1 MIRRALIVNAD
12 DLGYDPAIDR
22 GIVEAHRRGLV
33 TSATAMVDTPFA
45 AAALAEA
52 PSTLAIGLHLVLDPA
67 RADEVAGEIE
77 RQLERFRALRG
88 SAPTHLD
95 GHKHAHAHPSVLP
108 AVARAARAAAL
119 PVRALDGPMRAVL
132 RAQGVRTTDHFL
144 GDAALRP
151 CWTLERLLAAI
162 EGLEEGTTELMAH
175 PGYRPERA
183 RTSFGV
189 EREIE
194 LASLCDPRARALIE
208 RAEIVLARPGA
219 ASP

>member
-1 MIRRALIVNAD
+1 MSRTLIVNAD

-22 GIVEAHRRGLV
+22 GIFEAHRRGLV

-52 PSTLAIGLHLVLDPA
+52 PPSLAIGLHLVLDPA
-67 RADEVAGEIE
+67 RAGAAAGEVE

-88 SAPTHLD
+88 GAPTHLD
-95 GHKHAHAHPSVLP
+95 SHKHAHAHPSLLP
-108 AVARAARAAAL
+108 EVARAAAAAGL
-119 PVRALDGPMRAVL
+119 PVRALDEPMRATL
-132 RAQGVRTTDHFL
+132 RAHGVRTTDHFV

-151 CWTLERLLAAI
+151 CWTLERLLAAL

-175 PGYRPERA
+175 PGHRPERA

-208 RAEIVLARPGA
+208 RAGILLARPGA
-219 ASP
+219 GRP